1 MKWNDVTITIP
12 AMLPRRAAFV
22 EALLKQIKNECPGAV
37 LLICPHED
45 GTPARVDFPR
55 ALSNAADMG
64 RPWVLQLEDDVVLCP
79 GFGQLALNDIPNE
92 ADVVTLF
99 SRSRRDLEWLD
110 AGQPYRKLNPSGFS
124 MSQGFFIRSEL
135 ASGVELYAPG
145 WYDRHPQHNRAADLL
160 LGAYLSSRRA
170 RVFVRV
176 PSLVQHRPG
185 PSTLPGH
192 HGARQ
197 SESYRRAFG
206 EVV

>member
-22 EALLKQIKNECPGAV
+22 EALMTQIKSECPGAV
-37 LLICPHED
+37 LLICAHEE

-55 ALSNAADMG
+55 ALADAAKVG

-79 GFGQLALNDIPNE
+79 GFGTRALNVPDG

-99 SRSRRDLEWLD
+99 SRARRDLEMLRNGY
-110 AGQPYRKLNPSGFS
+110 AHRSLAPSSFS
-124 MSQGFFIRSEL
+124 MSQGFIIRSEL
-135 ASGVELYAPG
+135 AAGVEAYAPG
-145 WYDRHPQHNRAADLL
+145 WYARHPQHNRAADLL
-160 LGAYLSSRRA
+160 LGGYLSSKGA
-170 RVFVRV
+170 KVYVRL

-192 HGARQ
+192 RGARQ
-197 SESYRRAFG
+197 SESYRHTFG
-206 EVV
+206 EVS